1 MIHKKAKIGVAL
13 SIPALISLLECRDD
27 VWSHLKHYQFSSE
40 MRPAGIIYQGTQTP
54 VSGFIERR
62 FKVLKPTSFATRQ
75 KKVNAFQVDFSEC
88 PLGALSSV
96 LMFKTYQKLFY
107 FFPFFFV
114 NAQFNVLQRQKKLLK
129 MSVWKTEKH
138 DIAFSIYKPFDVR
151 SYSDKQ
157 EGCVFCNKS
166 RLLRGMCIIST
177 SVSNMTVLQSN
188 ETSHEIG
195 LSI

>member
-1 MIHKKAKIGVAL
+1 M
-13 SIPALISLLECRDD
+13 PSL
-27 VWSHLKHYQFSSE
+27 VFVLKHSNNCFIFS
-40 MRPAGIIYQGTQTP
+40 I
-54 VSGFIERR
+54 
-62 FKVLKPTSFATRQ
+62 
-75 KKVNAFQVDFSEC
+75 
-88 PLGALSSV
+88 
-96 LMFKTYQKLFY
+96 
-107 FFPFFFV
+107 FFV

-166 RLLRGMCIIST
+166 RLLRGMCIIRT
-177 SVSNMTVLQSN
+177 SVNNMTVLQSN
-188 ETSHEIG
+188 ETSHVIG